1 VTYNFDQDAWY
12 DRERTRLEAK
22 RQRGEL
28 DDERFAAALEE
39 LERRYEEMV
48 ARLDKPF
55 ELP

>member
-12 DRERTRLEAK
+12 DRERERLELK

-28 DDERFAAALEE
+28 SDDAFARALEE
-39 LERRYEEMV
+39 LEQRYEEMV

-55 ELP
+55 ELR